1 MSKQIILVAMT
12 MMSIISCSEKEP
24 ISPPKSI
31 LYINLNNTA
40 VTSNNVLSI
49 DLDSDGTTDFV
60 VTKELRETDAG
71 QDDILEFRVI
81 AAQQNRVLVQDNG
94 TPARKEAGVIIRSE
108 DENGYQWDATT
119 PAVIINRMLTPDPA
133 NSYWEGSWLQQFNK
147 YLPIQLLKE
156 GKKYNGW
163 LQLSFSDVLPSRI
176 IVHDAAFNKIADQP
190 IQAGE
195 K

>member
-12 MMSIISCSEKEP
+12 MMSIISCSKKETINTP
-24 ISPPKSI
+24 RSI
-31 LYINLNNTA
+31 QYINLNNTA

-49 DLDSDGTTDFV
+49 DLDTDGTTDFI
-60 VTKELRETDAG
+60 VTKELRETNAG

-94 TPARKEAGVIIRSE
+94 TPARKEAGVMIRSE
-108 DENGYQWDATT
+108 DENGYTWDATT
-119 PAVIINRMLTPDPA
+119 PAVIINRVLTPDPA
-133 NSYWEGSWLQQFNK
+133 NSYWEGTWLQQYNK
-147 YLPIQLLKE
+147 YLPIQFLKE

-163 LQLSFSDVLPSRI
+163 IKLSFSDVLPSRV
-176 IVHDAAFNKIADQP
+176 IVHDAAYNKIADQP

>member
-1 MSKQIILVAMT
+1 MSKQIIVAALT
-12 MMSIISCSEKEP
+12 MITIISCGKKEP
-24 ISPPKSI
+24 ISTPKAI
-31 LYINLNNTA
+31 EYVNLNHTA
-40 VTSNNVLSI
+40 VTTNNVLSI
-49 DLDSDGTTDFV
+49 DLDKNGTTDFV
-60 VTKELRETDAG
+60 VTKELRETNAG

-81 AAQQNRVLVQDNG
+81 GAQQNRVLVQTDG
-94 TPARKEAGVIIRSE
+94 TPARKDAGSIIRTE
-108 DENGYQWDATT
+108 DEQGFSWDATT
-119 PAVIINRMLTPDPA
+119 PAVIINRVLTPDPA

-163 LQLSFSDVLPSRI
+163 LQLSFSNELPSRI
-176 IVHDAAFNKIADQP
+176 VVHDAAFNKIADQP